1 MALEGVRGGEVEVY
15 LVTDS
20 LNLRGH
26 VRRIANNVS
35 EKRLKVELAA
45 LKEFVTTGEING
57 LLWIDGSANVADSLT
72 KTSNTLAR
80 AVAEG
85 RLNLETST

>member
-1 MALEGVRGGEVEVY
+1 MVTKMALEEVRGGGVEVY

-35 EKRLKVELAA
+35 EERLKVELAA
-45 LKEFVTTGEING
+45 LKEFATTGEING
-57 LLWIDGSANVADSLT
+57 LLWIDGSANVADTMT
-72 KTSNTLAR
+72 KAR
-80 AVAEG
+80 ALAEG
-85 RLNLETST
+85 RLNSETLT

>member
-1 MALEGVRGGEVEVY
+1 MALEEVRGGGVEVY

-35 EKRLKVELAA
+35 EKRLKVEETERDRQ
-45 LKEFVTTGEING
+45 KEREKWWKKTEI
-57 LLWIDGSANVADSLT
+57 SRRSM
-72 KTSNTLAR
+72 
-80 AVAEG
+80 EQ
-85 RLNLETST
+85 